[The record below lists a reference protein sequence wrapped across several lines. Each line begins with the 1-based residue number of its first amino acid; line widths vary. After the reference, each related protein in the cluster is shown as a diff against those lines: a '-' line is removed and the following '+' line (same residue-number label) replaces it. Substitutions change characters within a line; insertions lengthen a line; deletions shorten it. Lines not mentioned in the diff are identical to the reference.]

1 MQMTRKHFE
10 IAAAKLAAMP
20 DRQEARTKAEIMAE
34 AFAAQNPR
42 FDMGRFLTAC
52 KVG

>member
-1 MQMTRKHFE
+1 MQ
-10 IAAAKLAAMP
+10 
-20 DRQEARTKAEIMAE
+20 DRVVARNKAELLAE

-52 KVG
+52 KVD